1 MNSKIY
7 IYYLINFFILI
18 CMLISS
24 LLSLYYIT
32 PTNYDIKLLDNNK
45 NLYKKITVKPNST
58 YKLLKKK
65 IKNKYIYFDK
75 NLNLIFSNIFKS
87 SDIFYDNK
95 YMVKTYNSDIIIVNN
110 TNKNITVNIY
120 FVNNK

>member
-1 MNSKIY
+1 
-7 IYYLINFFILI
+7 
-18 CMLISS
+18 MLISS